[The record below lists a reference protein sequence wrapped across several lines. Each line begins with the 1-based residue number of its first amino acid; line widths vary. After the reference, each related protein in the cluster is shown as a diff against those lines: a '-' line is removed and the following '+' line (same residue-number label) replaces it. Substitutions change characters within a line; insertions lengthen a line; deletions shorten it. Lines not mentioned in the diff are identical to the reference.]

1 MINHAL
7 NHLTVVEFASVLA
20 GPLTGS
26 FLAELGATVIKIENK
41 NAGGDVTRN
50 WRSTGESKVGTS
62 AYYAAANTYK
72 QVVFLDLSNPTDKKE
87 ALNFIKK
94 ADIVLTNFKQ
104 GSDEKL
110 GLSYADFKAINPTII
125 HGQISGFA
133 NKTDRA
139 AYDVV
144 LQAETGFMSMN
155 GQPDSLPTKMP
166 VALIDILAAHQL
178 KEGLLLALLN
188 QQQNKSAQHV
198 IVNLEQAAISALA
211 NQASNWLM
219 NGQVAKQI
227 GSLHPN
233 IAPYG
238 ETFLCADHKFVVLA
252 IGSNNQ
258 FKALCQVLNLPEILA
273 HTDYQENQD
282 RVKNRESLQQTLAEA
297 FKNKMSAE
305 VILKCNE
312 QHVPIGLIKTIDE
325 VLTSSAGKSMIIEET
340 GNDELLKKVRNVAF
354 SISN

>member
-1 MINHAL
+1 MTNQAL
-7 NHLTVVEFASVLA
+7 SHLTVVEFASVLA

-50 WRSTGESKVGTS
+50 WRSKGESKAGTS
-62 AYYAAANTYK
+62 AYYASANTYK
-72 QVVFLDLSNPTDKKE
+72 KVVFLDLTNPTEKEE
-87 ALNFIKK
+87 ALELVKK
-94 ADIVLTNFKQ
+94 ADIVLTNFKH
-104 GSDEKL
+104 GSDSKL
-110 GLSYADFKAINPTII
+110 GLSFADFKAINPNII

-133 NKTDRA
+133 NEHGRA

-178 KEGLLLALLN
+178 KEGLLLALLKHQKN
-188 QQQNKSAQHV
+188 SAQHV
-198 IVNLEQAAISALA
+198 LVNLEQAAISALA

-219 NGQVAKQI
+219 NGQVAKQL

-238 ETFLCADHKFVVLA
+238 ETFLCADNKYVVLA

-258 FKALCQVLNLPEILA
+258 FKALCHVLNLSEIA
-273 HTDYQENQD
+273 NNNDYQENQD
-282 RVKNRESLQQTLAEA
+282 RVKNRNELQNTLAVA
-297 FKNKMSAE
+297 FKSQGSSE
-305 VILKCNE
+305 VIVKCNA
-312 QHVPIGLIKTIDE
+312 HNIPIGLVKTIDE
-325 VLTSSAGKSMIIEET
+325 VLTSPAGQDMIIKEQRDNEI
-340 GNDELLKKVRNVAF
+340 LKKVKNVAF
-354 SISN
+354 TISD